1 MDRRRMMSTAGFMVF
16 VVDGNGSSTNKES
29 YVEHN
34 GTRYTVGE
42 KFRCNANDVITCYLY
57 GNWDGCRILFE
68 GQIVAEDVNP
78 VYSFAVKSDITVTV
92 EFEPYGNAKMYIAAG
107 KENK

>member
-1 MDRRRMMSTAGFMVF
+1 M
-16 VVDGNGSSTNKES
+16 
-29 YVEHN
+29 
-34 GTRYTVGE
+34 
-42 KFRCNANDVITCYLY
+42 
-57 GNWDGCRILFE
+57 
-68 GQIVAEDVNP
+68 AEDVNP